1 MGQDLTGKLIS
12 ATYEDLVQISGSY
25 LTDGTGSLISS
36 LSITASDATTATSA
50 SYATSASQATN
61 ANNATS
67 ASHAIF
73 ADTAGFATDVNA
85 LYTASVV
92 DATISFLKG
101 GGGTFPITV
110 NNVANA
116 VSASYAITASYALN
130 AAGAAAFPYTG
141 SAIISGSL
149 AVTGSQYGLLADSE
163 KYQIF
168 VKQTTNST
176 SPNILIGAQDPSMN
190 GLNNLTG
197 INNVVIGTGEFTSD
211 IKGMRTD
218 GNSNTLIGGWGGI
231 INKGQYNLII
241 GGGVNTI
248 QYSGSTD
255 NNNQTQYNAIVGG
268 HNNKVETRG
277 SYNFLGAGTGNQI
290 VTGSDTTPSNNALAG
305 GQNNKV
311 TSGDWNGIL
320 GGTGNQINQGDYAAI
335 IGGQTNTISHPDQTG
350 GWGAIVGGR
359 SNVVNNHDYSVIV
372 GGRDL
377 YTSKDYEVVVPNLT
391 ISASATVISPV
402 LTFADGTTQAT
413 AATSDFPYTGSAE
426 ITGSIQLTGSINI
439 LSSPDTS
446 NTIYSN
452 GGGLYFDTNGYTKNV
467 KVNIG
472 QSNTIGFNGQAATG
486 VFGAGNT
493 NNSQAWGF
501 IFGEGHTIN
510 SNGYNTFIGGGNG
523 NTISGTE
530 NSALLGGASN
540 SLNGNQSVIL
550 GGGNHSLIDDNSAII
565 GGYSHTLNGA
575 AANMR
580 SIIAGGTSNSITAD
594 GVENSIIGGSSN
606 TITKGK
612 WNQIFGGSSN
622 SIAAGAFTWGNN
634 SIVGGFSNSMP
645 NYLTT
650 YGLIGGGYQN
660 NLQGQYTAIIGGRQN
675 AIEHGSTTEYSAI
688 LGGYLNTV
696 KANHDRSVILG
707 GTGLSTTKSDE
718 VVVRNLTVSGSA
730 VGKVAAI
737 TVASSTGSLDC
748 STGNFFTLGLA
759 NAADTYLDVS
769 NIQAGQTINV
779 KITNNATAAGTISFA
794 PEFEFIAG
802 TPFTATAATNAVDI
816 ITLISFDGTS
826 LQLTG
831 AKNFS

>member
-61 ANNATS
+61 AIS

-197 INNVVIGTGEFTSD
+197 INNVVIGTGEYTSD

-255 NNNQTQYNAIVGG
+255 VNTQTQYNAIVGG

-290 VTGSDTTPSNNALAG
+290 VTGSDTSPSNNALAG

-575 AANMR
+575 ASNMR

-594 GVENSIIGGSSN
+594 GVENSIIGGASN

-634 SIVGGFSNSMP
+634 TIVGGFSNSMP

-737 TVASSTGSLDC
+737 AIASNTASMDC
-748 STGNFFTLGLA
+748 SSGNFFTLGLQ
-759 NAADTYLDVS
+759 NATDTYLTAT
-769 NIQAGQTINV
+769 NIQQGQTINL
-779 KITNNATAAGTISFA
+779 KLTNNATAAGTISFNS
-794 PEFEFIAG
+794 EFEFAG
-802 TPFTATAATNAVDI
+802 GTAFTATAATSSVDVM
-816 ITLISFDGTS
+816 TFISFDGTS
-826 LQLTG
+826 LQATG
-831 AKNFS
+831 LKNFS